1 MLLNGGLQER
11 GVVMHMRRTFVVW
24 GLLVVAL
31 LYGVVECPAQ
41 DDRDTLRDYIREKAT
56 NQIDYELGTEINLV
70 LSEGDGFRLECSEN
84 DYGLEDV
91 LVYLGPSPE
100 GGRKRLWIYG
110 VFADG
115 RIWGGTSGPGSGSSY
130 WQSGSAPVAMGV
142 QQRRQEDGT
151 LKVWMGAVG
160 GAENVRSLYEIT
172 HPPLGTHDR
181 ALGLVKFWSEA
192 KYNFAFFDQVP
203 DLDWDKVLEEYLPRV
218 MDAKSDDEYAELVMK
233 CCALLKDGHTSV
245 YISHYHSALSPPIE
259 VQPLQGK
266 AIVVAVG
273 KRDDIDKARLGPGDE
288 ITHVDDRPVQE
299 VLEQDIYPYTMAGS
313 PQGRDN
319 QAYPRLLEGPMES
332 QVTLRIRRLDGTEDD
347 VKIARDPRCETDWRP
362 ASRPPFEYKE
372 LRGKIA
378 YVYLGSFADRKTV
391 IQFDEVFD
399 DIRKAQGLIIDVRDN
414 GGGSSDIGY
423 DVIGRLTDRTLE
435 TSRWKTRKY
444 MPAFRAWGEEE
455 EWYEGTHDPVQPRGD
470 DPFLGPV
477 VVLTNVGTVSAAED
491 FLVPLHASGR
501 ATLVGGRTAGTT
513 GQPLIIK
520 FPGGAA
526 AICTK
531 WDSYPDGREFVGVGV
546 IPDVEI
552 YPTPQD
558 IASGRDAVLEKGIE
572 VLKELIGKGVSH

>member
-1 MLLNGGLQER
+1 MRARRPFCVCVLL
-11 GVVMHMRRTFVVW
+11 T
-24 GLLVVAL
+24 VAL
-31 LYGVVECPAQ
+31 LCLVIGSSAQ

-70 LSEGDGFRLECSEN
+70 LSEGDGFRLECSQN

-110 VFADG
+110 VFAG
-115 RIWGGTSGPGSGSSY
+115 GQIWGGTSGPGSGSSY

-151 LKVWMGAVG
+151 LKVRMGVVA

-172 HPPLGTHDR
+172 HPPLSAHER
-181 ALGLVKFWSEA
+181 ALGFVKFWSEV

-218 MDAKSDDEYAELVMK
+218 MDAKSDEEYARLMES
-233 CCALLKDGHTSV
+233 CSALLKDGHTSV
-245 YISHYHSALSPPIE
+245 WISHYHGTSSPSIE
-259 VQPLQGK
+259 VQLLQGK
-266 AIVVAVG
+266 AIIVAVG
-273 KRDDIDKARLGPGDE
+273 ERNDVAKLDPGDE
-288 ITHVDDRPVQE
+288 ITHVDGRSVQE
-299 VLEQDIYPYTMAGS
+299 ILEEDIYPYVSAGS
-313 PQGRDN
+313 SQRRD
-319 QAYPRLLEGPMES
+319 QEAYAKLLEGPTDS
-332 QVTLRIRRLDGTEDD
+332 QVSLRVRRLNGTEDEIK
-347 VKIARDPRCETDWRP
+347 VMRRAGRTTRGMPGRGAT
-362 ASRPPFEYKE
+362 FEYKE
-372 LRGKIA
+372 LPGGIA
-378 YVYLGSFADRKTV
+378 YVYIGSFADKGIVT
-391 IQFDEVFD
+391 QFDEAFD
-399 DIRKAQGLIIDVRDN
+399 DIRKAQGLLIDVRDN
-414 GGGSSDIGY
+414 GGGSSSIGY
-423 DVIGRLTDRTLE
+423 QVIGPLTDKPLA

-444 MPAFRAWGEEE
+444 MPSFRAWGEEE

-477 VVLTNVGTVSAAED
+477 VVLSNVGTVSAAED
-491 FLVPLHASGR
+491 FLIPLHASGR

-558 IASGRDAVLEKGIE
+558 IADGRDLVLEKGIE
-572 VLKELIGKGVSH
+572 VLKELIGKGASQ